1 MAGSVQC
8 PEQGAQDGPGDAAD
22 SADEVPRSGRNS
34 DEDTEDASETD
45 MAKREDGNYV
55 EMKEQMFQDK
65 VISLKKQV
73 QQLQEGTLLEYQK
86 RMKRLDQQYKERIRH
101 AEIFVILETEQVER
115 RHVQDKH
122 AAVKE
127 FDDKKVEL
135 KDNLIAE
142 LEEKRKMIENE
153 RLTMELTDSMEV
165 KAVMTRKLRRRP
177 NDPIPLPD
185 KRRKPTPSQL
195 NYALTEEQVC
205 EDLKC
210 MIKGKSLKSSLLLD
224 GGGMLLEVPL
234 QRCEA
239 RIDDGKLHYD
249 NRWFHKS
256 QPVYLESRD
265 SSRISCVIS
274 SIGTNEVWV
283 RKTTDS
289 SKIRV
294 YLSQLQRGKYSIR
307 SRPTP

>member
-153 RLTMELTDSMEV
+153 RLTMELTGDSMEV

-210 MIKGKSLKSSLLLD
+210 MIKGKSLKSLHVRSGEIQGQSSAKLKRCCWMVVGCCWRFRCSAVRHGSMMESCTTITDGSIKASLS
-224 GGGMLLEVPL
+224 
-234 QRCEA
+234 
-239 RIDDGKLHYD
+239 IWSH
-249 NRWFHKS
+249 
-256 QPVYLESRD
+256 
-265 SSRISCVIS
+265 VIPAGS
-274 SIGTNEVWV
+274 AV
-283 RKTTDS
+283 
-289 SKIRV
+289 
-294 YLSQLQRGKYSIR
+294 
-307 SRPTP
+307 